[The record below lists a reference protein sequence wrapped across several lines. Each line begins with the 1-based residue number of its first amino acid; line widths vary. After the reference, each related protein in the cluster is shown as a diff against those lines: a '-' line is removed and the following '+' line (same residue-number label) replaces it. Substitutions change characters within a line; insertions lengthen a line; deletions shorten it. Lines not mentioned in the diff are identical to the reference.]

1 MLLSSPALAQS
12 SWDDE
17 LASALTN
24 GEFDLKF
31 SYRYEFVDADRPISD
46 TNPSKV
52 RDANAST
59 LRTRLVYK
67 SGEFKNVFLT
77 LNMDDLRP
85 IVANDFDDTRNGKSQ
100 YAIVPDPKGTD
111 LNLAS
116 LTWTGLENGT
126 VVLGRQRIKR
136 ANVRFIGNVVWRQNE
151 QTYDSISFGYKPV
164 EKLDLF
170 YAYVDRVKR
179 VLGPNENGSGIS
191 ASLATWQS
199 NSHLL
204 DGTYT
209 FSPAL
214 KLFGYAY
221 LLDFK
226 NAADFSSS
234 TIGLRATG
242 AVEFGNG
249 PTLGYQAEF
258 ARQGDYKDNPN
269 SYDANYVLLD
279 GALSW
284 QTFGFRLMYEVLEG
298 NGQPF
303 TSFLTPLAT
312 LHKFNGW
319 ADRFLVTPA
328 DGLEDFA
335 IEGNVKFLQG
345 NWRLIY
351 HKFTANK
358 GGADYGDEIDFA
370 ASWQIGKRYTVLVK
384 AAFYS
389 ADQFA
394 FDTDKVWFQFTAD
407 F

>member
-1 MLLSSPALAQS
+1 MSSSQLFRGRSRGPLFSCALWSMCLAVCLGSPAIAQS

-31 SYRYEFVDADRPISD
+31 RYRYEFVEADRPISA
-46 TNPSKV
+46 TNPDQV
-52 RDANAST
+52 RNANAST
-59 LRTRLVYK
+59 LLTRLVYK

-85 IVANDFDDTRNGKSQ
+85 IVGNDFNDTRNGKSQ

-126 VVLGRQRIKR
+126 VVVGRQRISR

-151 QTYDSISFGYKPV
+151 QTYDSVSFAYKPV

-179 VLGPNENGSGIS
+179 IFGPNENGSGIAAML
-191 ASLATWQS
+191 ASWQS

-204 DGTYT
+204 DGAYT
-209 FSPAL
+209 FSPAF

-226 NAADFSSS
+226 NAANFSSS

-242 AVEFGNG
+242 THKFDSG

-284 QTFGFRLMYEVLEG
+284 DIFGFRLMYEVLEG
-298 NGQPF
+298 NGQPG

-312 LHKFNGW
+312 LH
-319 ADRFLVTPA
+319 
-328 DGLEDFA
+328 
-335 IEGNVKFLQG
+335 
-345 NWRLIY
+345 
-351 HKFTANK
+351 
-358 GGADYGDEIDFA
+358 
-370 ASWQIGKRYTVLVK
+370 
-384 AAFYS
+384 
-389 ADQFA
+389 
-394 FDTDKVWFQFTAD
+394 
-407 F
+407 